1 MGHENWTVES
11 PTFRG
16 HPRILQIIQGS
27 WMSSTLELTQFCDGS
42 AYLSHMERI
51 RGARGQALDESIYTT
66 PLMYQGVSDKFLIW
80 CAMIHAFPYEYK
92 TDFEAEVGV
101 VIDDVPMGIKVDN
114 TSVGQLGVHI
124 SQSSE
129 VSQRSDENSNSASN
143 RPLQRVRKGYR
154 LSSKCWD

>member
-66 PLMYQGVSDKFLIW
+66 PLMYQGVSDKFLIITYPQQQ
-80 CAMIHAFPYEYK
+80 M
-92 TDFEAEVGV
+92 
-101 VIDDVPMGIKVDN
+101 M
-114 TSVGQLGVHI
+114 
-124 SQSSE
+124 
-129 VSQRSDENSNSASN
+129 
-143 RPLQRVRKGYR
+143 
-154 LSSKCWD
+154 

>member
-80 CAMIHAFPYEYK
+80 CAMIQACTYENK
-92 TDFEAEVGV
+92 TDLNKWFDTDNE
-101 VIDDVPMGIKVDN
+101 DDVYFELTDDVWVANIYKEDMDKDHEEKWGKYENDN
-114 TSVGQLGVHI
+114 
-124 SQSSE
+124 
-129 VSQRSDENSNSASN
+129 R
-143 RPLQRVRKGYR
+143 
-154 LSSKCWD
+154 